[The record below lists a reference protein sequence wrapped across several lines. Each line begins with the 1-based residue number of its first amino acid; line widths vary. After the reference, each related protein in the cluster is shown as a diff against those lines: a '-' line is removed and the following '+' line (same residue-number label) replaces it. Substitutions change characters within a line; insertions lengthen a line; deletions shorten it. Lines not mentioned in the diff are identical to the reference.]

1 MNIKCK
7 ILTVFC
13 VSSLITHHSSL
24 ISQTLIPT
32 SESAFESQLPFNTEY
47 IKSQKI
53 KSITF
58 DIIDKKDLQVA
69 EDKGLLTY
77 YEFNSNGFL
86 TRFYNTSIVK
96 VIQKEYH
103 SEPVYRR
110 GRKISNGYSYTKNEY
125 VYDTVSTNYFYN
137 EKKLL
142 KLKRYNDG
150 SYYESYYYDYNTE
163 GQVEKEKRCKE
174 TNVSENKTEFKLGG
188 QYIISEESYKYT
200 STGKNQF
207 KKTCMNDEGRSYKEI
222 IYTLNDYKKPVTIN
236 EQYTVAWITQNSSFE
251 YNTKGQLIKASY
263 KSNSNGEMEQIRT
276 YEYDSNDCLLTEKQF
291 KNGQL
296 QKEISYVTDSS
307 KRVNSYI
314 IRDPSNKNLR
324 IVKLMYQYY

>member
-1 MNIKCK
+1 M
-7 ILTVFC
+7 
-13 VSSLITHHSSL
+13 
-24 ISQTLIPT
+24 IPT
-32 SESAFESQLPFNTEY
+32 AETAFESQLPFNTEY

-77 YEFNSNGFL
+77 YEFNANGFL
-86 TRFYNTSIVK
+86 TRFYNTSIIK

-103 SEPVYRR
+103 SEPVYRHR
-110 GRKISNGYSYTKNEY
+110 RLISGGHSYTKNEY

-137 EKKLL
+137 ENNLL

-150 SYYESYYYDYNTE
+150 SYYESNYYDYSPE
-163 GQVEKEKRCKE
+163 GKLEKEKRCKE

-188 QYIISEESYKYT
+188 QFIISEETFKYQN
-200 STGKNQF
+200 TGKNQY
-207 KKTCMNDEGRSYKEI
+207 KKICMNDEGRPYKEI
-222 IYTLNDYKKPVTIN
+222 IYTLNDANQPVSIN

-251 YNTKGQLIKASY
+251 YNSKGQLTKASY
-263 KSNSNGEMEQIRT
+263 KSNSNGDMEQVRT
-276 YEYDSNDCLLTEKQF
+276 YEYDANDCLLTEKQF

-296 QKEISYVTDSS
+296 IKEISYVTDTN
-307 KRVNSYI
+307 KKVNSYI
-314 IRDPSNKNLR
+314 IRDPNNKSLR
-324 IVKLMYQYY
+324 IVKLLYQY